1 MSRLL
6 IQCTDAFKSFGTRS
20 LFQGITLSVNQG
32 EKFALIGEN
41 GCGKTTLLQI
51 LAGQQAF
58 DEGKIQRA
66 KHLTVGILP
75 QEIVI
80 VDPEITV
87 RDYIL
92 DPLLKEL
99 ECKMTRLENHLDDP
113 ACLAEWGELHEEYDR
128 KGGYQQ
134 LPIEEVLYHLKIDL
148 EVDLPISSL
157 SCGQRMRATLAKVL
171 INNPDI
177 ILLDEPTNH
186 LDQEMVQWLQKMLFN
201 RKGAAIV
208 ISHDRKFLNHTCNKL
223 IEIQNGQ
230 LASFGGNYDFYLEE
244 REKRLQNQIRAYEL
258 QKEELKILKE
268 KLQSITYS
276 RRSHKSSTDNNKI
289 AFNQRGEGHQ
299 KSIQRSIENLK
310 SKIEEIERKP
320 LHHPRPKLI
329 TGIRFSV
336 TPLNSNVA
344 IAFENVSKSFENKV
358 VLAEFTKT
366 LHKGERVVITGPN
379 GSGKTT
385 ILAAAAGF
393 VSIDGGYI
401 HKAPSV
407 KVAYL
412 DQEVMMLPMEQT
424 PLEYYNDHF
433 NLLEEDL
440 IKELYRAGLG
450 DFDLINRPFKTLS
463 TGQRKRL
470 MILSLILSNPNVLL
484 LDEPTNHLDFLTLEA
499 LEKVL
504 LSFEGAIL
512 AVSHDST
519 FIEKIATQVWSI
531 GNEGTDVHIKEKS

>member
-6 IQCTDAFKSFGTRS
+6 IQCTHAFKSFGIRS

-41 GCGKTTLLQI
+41 GCGKTTLLKI
-51 LAGQQAF
+51 LAGLQAF
-58 DEGKIQRA
+58 DDGKIQRA
-66 KHLTVGILP
+66 KYLTIGILP
-75 QEIVI
+75 QEII
-80 VDPEITV
+80 IIDPEISV

-92 DPLLKEL
+92 DSLLKEL
-99 ECKMTRLENHLDDP
+99 KYKMAHLENHLDDP
-113 ACLAEWGELHEEYDR
+113 ICLAEWGELHEEYER
-128 KGGYQQ
+128 KGGYQI
-134 LPIEEVLYHLKIDL
+134 LPVEEILYHLKIDL
-148 EVDLPISSL
+148 APDLRLSSL
-157 SCGQRMRATLAKVL
+157 SCGQRMRAALAKIL

-186 LDQEMVQWLQKMLFN
+186 LDHEMIQWLQKMLSD

-208 ISHDRKFLNHTCNKL
+208 ISHDRKFLNQTCNKL
-223 IEIQNGQ
+223 IEIQNGH

-244 REKRLQNQIRAYEL
+244 REKRLQNQIKAFEL
-258 QKEELKILKE
+258 QQEELKILKE
-268 KLQSITYS
+268 KLRSILYS
-276 RRSHKSSTDNNKI
+276 RRAHKSSTDNNKL
-289 AFNQRGEGHQ
+289 AYNQRGEGHQ

-310 SKIEEIERKP
+310 SKIEEIEKKP
-320 LHHPRPKLI
+320 LHHPRPKSI
-329 TGIRFSV
+329 TGIHFSV
-336 TPLNSNVA
+336 TPLDSNVA
-344 IAFENVSKSFENKV
+344 IAFESVGKSYENKA
-358 VLAEFTKT
+358 VLSNFNKI

-385 ILAAAAGF
+385 ILAAAAGYL
-393 VSIDGGYI
+393 SIDEGYI
-401 HKAPSV
+401 QKAPSA

-412 DQEVMMLPMEQT
+412 DQEVMMLSMEQT
-424 PLEYYNDHF
+424 PLEYFNDCF

-440 IKELYRAGLG
+440 VKELYKAGLG

-499 LEKVL
+499 LEKAL

-519 FIEKIATQVWSI
+519 FIEKIATNIWSI
-531 GNEGTDVHIKEKS
+531 G

>member
-6 IQCTDAFKSFGTRS
+6 IQCTHAFKSFGTRS

-41 GCGKTTLLQI
+41 GCGKTTLLNI

-58 DEGKIQRA
+58 DDGKIQRA
-66 KHLTVGILP
+66 KDLTIGILP

-80 VDPEITV
+80 IDPEISV

-92 DPLLKEL
+92 DSLLKEL
-99 ECKMTRLENHLDDP
+99 EYKMARLENHLDDP
-113 ACLAEWGELHEEYDR
+113 IYLAEWGELHEEYER
-128 KGGYQQ
+128 KGGYQVF
-134 LPIEEVLYHLKIDL
+134 PVEEVLYHLKIDL
-148 EVDLPISSL
+148 ALDLPMSSL
-157 SCGQRMRATLAKVL
+157 SCGQRMRATLAKIL

-186 LDQEMVQWLQKMLFN
+186 LDQEMVQWLQKMLYD
-201 RKGAAIV
+201 RKGAAII
-208 ISHDRKFLNHTCNKL
+208 ISHDRKFLNQTCNKL
-223 IEIQNGQ
+223 IEIQKGH

-244 REKRLQNQIRAYEL
+244 KEKRIQNQIKAYEL
-258 QKEELKILKE
+258 QKEELKVLKE
-268 KLQSITYS
+268 KLQSILYS
-276 RRSHKSSTDNNKI
+276 RRAHKSSTDNNKL

-299 KSIQRSIENLK
+299 KSIQRAIENLK
-310 SKIEEIERKP
+310 SKIEELEKKP
-320 LHHPRPKLI
+320 LHHPRPKSI
-329 TGIRFSV
+329 TGIHFNV

-344 IAFENVSKSFENKV
+344 IAFENVSKSYENKV
-358 VLAEFTKT
+358 VLSSFTKI

-385 ILAAAAGF
+385 ILATAAGF
-393 VSIDGGYI
+393 LSIDGGYI
-401 HKAPSV
+401 HKAPSA
-407 KVAYL
+407 KVVYL
-412 DQEVMMLPMEQT
+412 DQEVLMLSMEQT
-424 PLEYYNDHF
+424 PLEYYNDRF

-440 IKELYRAGLG
+440 VKELYKAGLG

-499 LEKVL
+499 LEKAL

-512 AVSHDST
+512 AVSHDTT
-519 FIEKIATQVWSI
+519 FIEKIATNIWPI
-531 GNEGTDVHIKEKS
+531 G